1 MQSRFTGLW
10 RHPDFLKLWAGQTI
24 SSLGSYITRD
34 GLPLIAVLTLAATP
48 FDMGLFAVFASV
60 PVLLLGL
67 PAGAWVDRLPRRPIL
82 IAADLARLAVL
93 LTIPL
98 AALRGQLSL
107 GLLYAVVAVMGVLS
121 LIFELAYRAY
131 LPGLVGR
138 AHLLEGNSKL
148 SVTELLAEIGGP
160 ALTGALV
167 QTITAPLAIALDAL
181 TFLISAVSLGLIEAP
196 EARADVPPE
205 PSAGRSLRREIAAGW
220 RVIGAD
226 PVLRA
231 IAVGQAGRAF
241 FGNFFGA
248 LYALYAIR
256 DLGLSPAMLGIVISA
271 GGISAL
277 AGALLAPWLTRR
289 LGLGRALTWPLLVV
303 GLVGLST
310 PLAGG
315 PPWLAALILIAGQ
328 LSNDGPMVAYE
339 INALSLRQMRVP
351 DHLLGRANASL
362 EILPQLVGPV
372 GALLS
377 GVLASV
383 LGARLTLGIAVLGNL
398 GTALWLA
405 ASPLRTATFEA
416 DGEALPAGD

>member
-1 MQSRFTGLW
+1 M
-10 RHPDFLKLWAGQTI
+10 
-24 SSLGSYITRD
+24 
-34 GLPLIAVLTLAATP
+34 LTLAATP

-82 IAADLARLAVL
+82 IAADLARLAAL
-93 LTIPL
+93 LAIPL

-107 GLLYAVVAVMGVLS
+107 GLLYAVVAVMGVLA

-138 AHLLEGNSKL
+138 AHLVEGNSKL
-148 SVTELLAEIGGP
+148 SVTDSLAEIGGP

-181 TFLISAVSLGLIEAP
+181 TFLISAVSLGLIKAP
-196 EARADVPPE
+196 EARTDVLE
-205 PSAGRSLRREIAAGW
+205 PFSGRSLRREIAAGW

-231 IAVGQAGRAF
+231 IAIGQAGRAF

-256 DLGLSPAMLGIVISA
+256 DLGLSPAMLGMVISA

-277 AGALLAPWLTRR
+277 AGALLAPWLVRR
-289 LGLGRALTWPLLVV
+289 LGLGRALTRPLLVV
-303 GLVGLST
+303 GLAGLST

-315 PPWLAALILIAGQ
+315 PPLLAA
-328 LSNDGPMVAYE
+328 
-339 INALSLRQMRVP
+339 
-351 DHLLGRANASL
+351 
-362 EILPQLVGPV
+362 
-372 GALLS
+372 
-377 GVLASV
+377 
-383 LGARLTLGIAVLGNL
+383 
-398 GTALWLA
+398 
-405 ASPLRTATFEA
+405 
-416 DGEALPAGD
+416 